1 MRTAAAKQLDL
12 AFDEIETIRHL
23 AGALEKTVMDAM
35 ERIRP
40 LSADASSKIV
50 HQHSKKALR
59 IAINSAHLT
68 PHERA
73 IIKGAY
79 NMVCRELGEAA

>member
-1 MRTAAAKQLDL
+1 MRTASQQLAL

-40 LSADASSKIV
+40 LNPDASSRIV
-50 HQHSKKALR
+50 HQHAKKALK
-59 IAINSAHLT
+59 IALNGRFS
-68 PHERA
+68 PSERA
-73 IIKGAY
+73 IIRGAY
-79 NMVCRELGEAA
+79 NMVCRELGDAA